1 MNKVK
6 VVELLKMV
14 AALIMMI
21 LYYFSNSQV
30 LGGRD
35 LNWLS
40 PR

>member
-6 VVELLKMV
+6 VVELLKVV
-14 AALIMMI
+14 AALIIMI
-21 LYYFSNSQV
+21 LSYFANSRV

-35 LNWLS
+35 LNWHS

>member
-14 AALIMMI
+14 AALIMI
-21 LYYFSNSQV
+21 LSCFANSQV

-35 LNWLS
+35 LNWHSL
-40 PR
+40 R

>member
-14 AALIMMI
+14 AALIMI
-21 LYYFSNSQV
+21 LSYFANSQV
-30 LGGRD
+30 HGGRD
-35 LNWLS
+35 LNWHS